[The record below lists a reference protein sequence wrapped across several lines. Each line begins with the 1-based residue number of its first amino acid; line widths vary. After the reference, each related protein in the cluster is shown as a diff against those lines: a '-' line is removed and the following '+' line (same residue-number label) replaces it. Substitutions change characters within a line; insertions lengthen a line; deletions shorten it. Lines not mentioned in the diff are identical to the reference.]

1 MRTLRDLV
9 EDIIKLP
16 NTDLQLVADSLAA
29 YSPATA
35 EHLKNYIGFAQ
46 QEWDALE
53 NQEKQYEQMSRAADE
68 AYLDYAYN
76 DLER

>member
-9 EDIIKLP
+9 EDLIKLP
-16 NTDLQLVADSLAA
+16 TTDLQLIADSLAA

-53 NQEKQYEQMSRAADE
+53 NQEKQYEMMSRE
-68 AYLDYAYN
+68 
-76 DLER
+76 EE

>member
-9 EDIIKLP
+9 EDLIKLP
-16 NTDLQLVADSLAA
+16 PTDLQLVADSLAA

-35 EHLKNYIGFAQ
+35 ERLKNYIGYAQ

-53 NQEKQYEQMSRAADE
+53 NREQQYEMMSREADE
-68 AYLDYAYN
+68 ECY
-76 DLER
+76 E

>member
-9 EDIIKLP
+9 EDLIKLP
-16 NTDLQLVADSLAA
+16 NTDLQLIADSLVA
-29 YSPATA
+29 YCPYTA
-35 EHLKNYIGFAQ
+35 EHLKNYIGYAQ
-46 QEWDALE
+46 QELDALE

>member
-9 EDIIKLP
+9 EDLIKLP
-16 NTDLQLVADSLAA
+16 NTDLQLIADSLAA

-53 NQEKQYEQMSRAADE
+53 NQEKQYEMMSRE
-68 AYLDYAYN
+68 
-76 DLER
+76 EE